1 MNTLSVF
8 SLKTLELVWRF
19 FTAIYMFK
27 YGYVKFGGHQFAYGK
42 QLYDKTLNEISG
54 FDLMWVFFS
63 YSDTLTA
70 IIGCLQIL
78 GGFLLLFNKTKLIGV
93 VILFPILL
101 NILLI
106 DYFYGLPGILQAL
119 VNVVFYLLVLLL
131 ICYNERTRIASAFNQ
146 LIITSNLSNFDF
158 KKASFQAIIIAI
170 GSVITYL
177 IINEVIKKA
186 ILGIQYKSDYFN

>member
-1 MNTLSVF
+1 MNTISIF

-42 QLYDKTLNEISG
+42 HLYDKTLNEISG

-63 YSDTLTA
+63 YSNTLTA

-93 VILFPILL
+93 LILFPILL

-119 VNVVFYLLVLLL
+119 INVIFYLLVLIL
-131 ICYNERTRIASAFNQ
+131 ICYNERIRVAKAFNQ
-146 LIITSNLSNFDF
+146 LIIPSYLSTFDF
-158 KKASFQAIIIAI
+158 KKSFLQTITIAI
-170 GSVITYL
+170 GSIITYL
-177 IINEVIKKA
+177 VINEVIKKF